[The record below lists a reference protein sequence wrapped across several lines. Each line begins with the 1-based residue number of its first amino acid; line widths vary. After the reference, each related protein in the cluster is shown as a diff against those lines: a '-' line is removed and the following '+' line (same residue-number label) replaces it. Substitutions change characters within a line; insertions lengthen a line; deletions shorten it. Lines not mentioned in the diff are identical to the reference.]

1 MTPLKPKLKEDGSVF
16 IIIRPHVENGVESD
30 YVDRTIDALK
40 GAGWVLIQRSIW
52 YKPDGGPFGSVDR
65 PRRNYEFILW
75 FSKTNKPFVNPI
87 RLQFGALFPNTSWIG
102 TT

>member
-40 GAGWVLIQRSIW
+40 GAGWDWDYMTGVS
-52 YKPDGGPFGSVDR
+52 
-65 PRRNYEFILW
+65 
-75 FSKTNKPFVNPI
+75 
-87 RLQFGALFPNTSWIG
+87 
-102 TT
+102 